1 MNRNDVDW
9 RGYWAACP
17 TPFNGEVG
25 IDTVELRALVDWY
38 LDQGLHGLLVNGTSG
53 EWFSQSDEERRL
65 TAETVIDQ
73 VGGRIPVVICV
84 TSYTARLAAE
94 LGSHAMEAGAAGIA
108 ATAPP
113 YSKPLPEETVA
124 FYQDLSDLTGAPI
137 LAYNWPHGTS
147 IDIDGDLAE
156 QIVDIDGVVG
166 LKDSTPNAEQ
176 FRATTERIVGRARVF
191 GNFMT
196 VDGLDFVQRVGG
208 DGMIG
213 GGCLFGRPDPQFWE
227 DVWSGS
233 IESAR
238 LHAVATERLFE
249 ALWAPGGWRGW
260 YGGYQSELKAAM
272 RMLGIPGGGA
282 VRRPRLPIEDPDS
295 LVAIRKA
302 LTDSGLAVVD

>member
-17 TPFNGEVG
+17 TPFDGETG
-25 IDTVELRALVDWY
+25 IDTGELRALVDWY
-38 LDQGLHGLLVNGTSG
+38 LAEGLHGLLMNGTSG
-53 EWFSQSDEERRL
+53 EWFSQSDDERRL
-65 TAETVIDQ
+65 VAETVIDQ
-73 VGGRIPVVICV
+73 VAGRIPVVVCV

-94 LGSHAMEAGAAGIA
+94 LGRHAMDAGAAGIA

-113 YSKPLPEETVA
+113 YSKTLPDETVA

-137 LAYNWPHGTS
+137 MAYNWPHGTS

-156 QIVDIDGVVG
+156 RIIEVDGVVAF
-166 LKDSTPNAEQ
+166 KDSTPNAEQ
-176 FRATTERIVGRARVF
+176 FFATTERIVDRVRIF

-196 VDGLDFVQRVGG
+196 IRGLEFATRVGG

-227 DVWSGS
+227 DIWAGRLDD
-233 IESAR
+233 AR
-238 LHAVATERLFE
+238 SHAIATEKLFE
-249 ALWAPGGWRGW
+249 GLWAPGGWRGW

-272 RMLGIPGGGA
+272 RILGIPGGGD
-282 VRRPRLPIEDPDS
+282 VRRPRLPIEDPES
-295 LVAIRKA
+295 LAKIRQA
-302 LTDSGLAVVD
+302 LVDSGLTVVA